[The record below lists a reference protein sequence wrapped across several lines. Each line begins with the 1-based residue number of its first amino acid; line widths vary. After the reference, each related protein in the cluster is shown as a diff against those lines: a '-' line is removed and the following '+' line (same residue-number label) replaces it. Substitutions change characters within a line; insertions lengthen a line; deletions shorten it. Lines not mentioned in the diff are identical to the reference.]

1 MVPDEPDLCQLHTR
15 IWRTFVPLTIAAEVV
30 RHISSLPVT
39 PPSSMEAPGAASG
52 VLTPGEH
59 PYSPLHLLSSK
70 VSHHTNLPPPL
81 QAFDMVS
88 RLDKL
93 RVCRDE
99 ALVDQEPGTP
109 SLGPRV
115 SPDTS
120 PSPRKG
126 S

>member
-1 MVPDEPDLCQLHTR
+1 M
-15 IWRTFVPLTIAAEVV
+15 PLTIAAEVV
-30 RHISSLPVT
+30 HHISSLPVT
-39 PPSSMEAPGAASG
+39 PPSSVEAPGAAD
-52 VLTPGEH
+52 VLPPVEH
-59 PYSPLHLLSSK
+59 PYSLLHLLSLE

-99 ALVDQEPGTP
+99 ALADQELGTP

-115 SPDTS
+115 SPDAS
-120 PSPRKG
+120 PSLWKG

>member
-1 MVPDEPDLCQLHTR
+1 M
-15 IWRTFVPLTIAAEVV
+15 PLTIAAEVV
-30 RHISSLPVT
+30 RHMSSLPVI

-52 VLTPGEH
+52 LLFLVEHRYSLLYLLFLKVVRLT
-59 PYSPLHLLSSK
+59 L
-70 VSHHTNLPPPL
+70 LPPSL

-88 RLDKL
+88 QLDKL

-99 ALVDQEPGTP
+99 VLVDQEPGTP

-120 PSPRKG
+120 PGPWKG
-126 S
+126 G

>member
-1 MVPDEPDLCQLHTR
+1 MVPDEPDLCQLCTR

-30 RHISSLPVT
+30 HHISSLPVT
-39 PPSSMEAPGAASG
+39 PPSSMEAFGAVSG
-52 VLTPGEH
+52 VLALVGH
-59 PYSPLHLLSSK
+59 PYSLLHLLCHEI
-70 VSHHTNLPPPL
+70 SHHTNLSPPL
-81 QAFDMVS
+81 QAFNMVS

-99 ALVDQEPGTP
+99 ALADQEPGTP

-126 S
+126 G